1 MQQTNTLSIA
11 MGQVLII
18 NAAKI
23 LCGSEGEDL
32 AGFTFAELTQV
43 MYAGHLYTN
52 VSLAEGN
59 AYCRTLNTSVSMLID
74 EIASDA
80 GIVNV
85 RAETA

>member
-18 NAAKI
+18 SAAKI
-23 LCGSEGEDL
+23 LCEEEDL
-32 AGFTFAELTQV
+32 AGFTFAQIAQV
-43 MYAGHLYTN
+43 MYAGHLYNN

-59 AYCRTLNTSVSMLID
+59 AYCRTLNINVSMLID